1 MNAKPHLVIFTDLDG
16 TLLAEDTYEPG
27 PALPVLEQC
36 HKRNIPVVFC
46 SSKTAEEM
54 LALREKLN
62 NSDPFVV
69 ENGGGIYI
77 PSQMSFPSSPP
88 GKRVGNYY
96 FIEIGTGISA
106 LRETLKRAAKQAGVR
121 IKGMGDMSVAEV
133 VQFTGLP
140 EPDARRAMKRQF
152 DEPFIILEGS
162 PERLA
167 AEIERLGFEM
177 TKGGRFYHILKGC
190 DKGKAVEILARLY
203 REMKGPIVTIGIGN
217 AQNDLPLFMAVD
229 RAFLVQNPPGTWAE
243 MPELP
248 PSLERIQGIG
258 PEGWA
263 QAISGLL
270 VNGMRNV

>member
-1 MNAKPHLVIFTDLDG
+1 
-16 TLLAEDTYEPG
+16 
-27 PALPVLEQC
+27 
-36 HKRNIPVVFC
+36 
-46 SSKTAEEM
+46 M
-54 LALREKLN
+54 LALREKLK
-62 NSDPFVV
+62 NSDPFIV

-77 PSQMSFPSSPP
+77 PAQMSFPSSSP
-88 GKRVGNYY
+88 GKRVGEYH

-121 IKGMGDMSVAEV
+121 VKGMGDMSVAEV
-133 VQFTGLP
+133 MQLTGLS
-140 EPDARRAMKRQF
+140 EPDGRRAMKRQF

-190 DKGKAVEILARLY
+190 DKGKATDILAHLY

-248 PSLERIQGIG
+248 NLERIQGIG

-263 QAISGLL
+263 QAISRLL
-270 VNGMRNV
+270 KNRTHDI